1 MQQKLLRFTG
11 HNEFIILLVLLDFS
25 YFQYPHF
32 LKRDANRLQIMLQRR
47 KRYKNRTIL
56 GYKTLAVGVINM
68 AEVLHSVLTKAAV
81 SLTYFCFISFCLE
94 PAMAFLFHSDWHGY
108 LLLFIMSWLPER
120 EALLWCTFFFLSDD
134 SVITHIAVWDYEPS
148 GSAFICTC
156 IKTVQSGMLC
166 RNTWVRAGC
175 LFEVEYFFCLD
186 CSPLMWVQSSAGSCT
201 YLRPSNCYIW
211 LSKRPYLFFCY
222 QCWYQTLKLCCSRS
236 TVFTLCKQAK
246 ITDQQLSSPQNCT
259 KPSVLHGWGVCLFCF
274 VFGVGGGL
282 QDCH

>member
-11 HNEFIILLVLLDFS
+11 HNEFIILLVLLDLS

-68 AEVLHSVLTKAAV
+68 AEVLHSALTKAAI
-81 SLTYFCFISFCLE
+81 SLTYFCFIVSCSWGTFHFAWSLRWHSSFTVIDMAICFCLSC
-94 PAMAFLFHSDWHGY
+94 LGCQR
-108 LLLFIMSWLPER
+108 ER
-120 EALLWCTFFFLSDD
+120 PSCDARFFFLRWLSHHTYCRMRLWTIWICLHMHLYKN
-134 SVITHIAVWDYEPS
+134 SAVRHAVQKHLSESWMFVWS
-148 GSAFICTC
+148 GIF
-156 IKTVQSGMLC
+156 
-166 RNTWVRAGC
+166 
-175 LFEVEYFFCLD
+175 FFCLD
-186 CSPLMWVQSSAGSCT
+186 CSPLMWVQCSAGSCT

-236 TVFTLCKQAK
+236 TVFTVCKQAK
-246 ITDQQLSSPQNCT
+246 ITDQ
-259 KPSVLHGWGVCLFCF
+259 
-274 VFGVGGGL
+274 
-282 QDCH
+282 

>member
-11 HNEFIILLVLLDFS
+11 HTKFIILLVLLDFS

-68 AEVLHSVLTKAAV
+68 AEVLHSALTKAAV
-81 SLTYFCFISFCLE
+81 SLTYFCFIVSCSWGTFHFAWSLRWHSSFTVINMAICFCLSC
-94 PAMAFLFHSDWHGY
+94 LGCQR
-108 LLLFIMSWLPER
+108 ER
-120 EALLWCTFFFLSDD
+120 GPPVIHVFFFFSDD

-211 LSKRPYLFFCY
+211 LSKRPFLFFCY

-236 TVFTLCKQAK
+236 TVFTLCTQAK
-246 ITDQQLSSPQNCT
+246 ITDQ
-259 KPSVLHGWGVCLFCF
+259 
-274 VFGVGGGL
+274 
-282 QDCH
+282 